1 MSVKDKDVVEKVIE
15 IDDMTIKVI
24 KRNTPTAKLIA
35 QGIISELDAEMD
47 ARAAEAVRVAVSKAI
62 FCKKP
67 VAKYDLE
74 TKRAYIEYPNGER
87 KYVD

>member
-1 MSVKDKDVVEKVIE
+1 MSDLVVVKDSNQRDY
-15 IDDMTIKVI
+15 
-24 KRNTPTAKLIA
+24 
-35 QGIISELDAEMD
+35 ISESDAEMD
-47 ARAAEAVRVAVSKAI
+47 ARAVEAVRAAISKAI

-74 TKRAYIEYPNGER
+74 TKRAYIEYPDGER

>member
-1 MSVKDKDVVEKVIE
+1 MNDIVVVKDSNQRDY
-15 IDDMTIKVI
+15 
-24 KRNTPTAKLIA
+24 
-35 QGIISELDAEMD
+35 ISESDAEMD
-47 ARAAEAVRVAVSKAI
+47 ARAVEAVRAAISKAI

-74 TKRAYIEYPNGER
+74 TKRAYIEYPDGKR

>member
-1 MSVKDKDVVEKVIE
+1 MSSLIVVKDSDQ
-15 IDDMTIKVI
+15 
-24 KRNTPTAKLIA
+24 RAY
-35 QGIISELDAEMD
+35 ISENDAEMD
-47 ARAAEAVRVAVSKAI
+47 ARAVEAVRAAVSKAI

>member
-1 MSVKDKDVVEKVIE
+1 MSDLVVVKDSNQRDY
-15 IDDMTIKVI
+15 
-24 KRNTPTAKLIA
+24 
-35 QGIISELDAEMD
+35 ISESDAEMD
-47 ARAAEAVRVAVSKAI
+47 ARAVEVVRAAISKAI

-74 TKRAYIEYPNGER
+74 TKRAYIEYPDGKR

>member
-1 MSVKDKDVVEKVIE
+1 MSDAQVVY
-15 IDDMTIKVI
+15 DTDQ
-24 KRNTPTAKLIA
+24 RAY
-35 QGIISELDAEMD
+35 ISESDAEMD
-47 ARAAEAVRVAVSKAI
+47 ARAVEAVRAAISKAV

>member
-1 MSVKDKDVVEKVIE
+1 MSDVVVVKDSDQ
-15 IDDMTIKVI
+15 
-24 KRNTPTAKLIA
+24 RAY
-35 QGIISELDAEMD
+35 ISENDAEMD
-47 ARAAEAVRVAVSKAI
+47 ARAVEAVRVAVSKAI